1 MQKPEIMN
9 IIAFILVVVFNLL
22 MGLTLAG
29 KTHISIQKAF
39 DKKYITAKATCKG
52 GLELDYSVTNLLK
65 DSILVHIP
73 AGWRFNSNAGKNDYQ
88 DILMAHEEILALR
101 PKETKKFDIKGYC
114 CEATKGGPQKGAPYT
129 LGKMAD
135 SSLVLLARYL
145 NAHKIDSNTEQYS
158 VWAVSDGKET
168 ANITSNNDSV
178 AALLRT
184 FVAKIKNEPLPWYT
198 LLKRAKI
205 TNTGEVQDH
214 PVRFKADITHA
225 ATETCYSYCYI
236 IDSKGQ
242 KVSEIFGKWL
252 NPNDTNYQ
260 ANFNVANLK
269 KGEYKLVLEGKNSP
283 LFEKAFKI

>member
-1 MQKPEIMN
+1 MN
-9 IIAFILVVVFNLL
+9 AKLFNLTVMFSL
-22 MGLTLAG
+22 CASLLVQA
-29 KTHISIQKAF
+29 KTRISIQKAF
-39 DKKYITAKATCKG
+39 DKKMISAKAICKG
-52 GLELDYSVTNLLK
+52 GLELDYSVCNLLK
-65 DSILVHIP
+65 DSLLIIIP

-88 DILMAHEEILALR
+88 DILVTHEEILTLR

-145 NAHKIDSNTEQYS
+145 NTHKIDSNTEQYS
-158 VWAVSDGKET
+158 VWAISDGKET
-168 ANITSNNDSV
+168 ANITSNNDSI

-184 FVAKIKNEPLPWYT
+184 FVATVKGEPLPWYT

-205 TNTGEVQDH
+205 TNNGEVHDN
-214 PVRFKADITHA
+214 PVRFKADINYGVS
-225 ATETCYSYCYI
+225 EICYSYCYI
-236 IDSKGQ
+236 VDSKGY

-252 NPNDTNYQ
+252 QPENTDYK
-260 ANFNVANLK
+260 ANFNVAGLA
-269 KGEYKLVLEGKNSP
+269 KGEYKLVLEGKNAP

>member
-1 MQKPEIMN
+1 MN
-9 IIAFILVVVFNLL
+9 AKLFNLTVMFSL
-22 MGLTLAG
+22 CTSLIIHA
-29 KTHISIQKAF
+29 KTRISIQKAF
-39 DKKYITAKATCKG
+39 DKKMISAKAICKG
-52 GLELDYSVTNLLK
+52 GLELDYSVCNLLK
-65 DSILVHIP
+65 DSLQIIIP

-88 DILMAHEEILALR
+88 DILITHEEILTLR

-145 NAHKIDSNTEQYS
+145 NTHKIDSNTEQYS
-158 VWAVSDGKET
+158 VWAISDGKET
-168 ANITSNNDSV
+168 ANITSNNDSI

-184 FVAKIKNEPLPWYT
+184 FVATVKGEPLPWYT

-205 TNTGEVQDH
+205 TNNGEVHDN
-214 PVRFKADITHA
+214 PVRFKADINYGVS
-225 ATETCYSYCYI
+225 EICYSYCYI
-236 IDSKGQ
+236 VDSKGY

-252 NPNDTNYQ
+252 QPENTDYQ
-260 ANFNVANLK
+260 ANFNVAGLA
-269 KGEYKLVLEGKNSP
+269 KGEYKLVLEGKNAP